1 MVERAL
7 SFRKNTSGL
16 PRTPAAFIAFREA
29 ADLVNFLARRRL
41 FQRKR
46 INTSFGL
53 TALRNS
59 RPPLEPPDFRTLND
73 FFADSSAPYRAV
85 GPL

>member
-1 MVERAL
+1 
-7 SFRKNTSGL
+7 
-16 PRTPAAFIAFREA
+16 
-29 ADLVNFLARRRL
+29 L